1 MKALFPSIVMLITS
15 LSVWAYRPISDD
27 KLQEIIESFNYTPNV
42 QITRKAGSSCAG
54 QDLEFTT
61 TYPQRET
68 ALIIKAKLFVPTQ
81 TTSENSDLATAQ
93 FPIVFILPPLGGA
106 NRLDMMMGETIC
118 KNKMAAM
125 LITTNLTG
133 LDQSTLVPVTDHDHT
148 HRRVA
153 SALKAGIIVARTY
166 PAINT
171 EKVGLFGASLGGIL
185 GSVAF
190 SVIPEISAATFLV
203 NGADVPHILTN
214 SDQGPVVKLKA
225 ERMREQGFTSS
236 EQYEH
241 YLNENL
247 EIDPL
252 HFVKLIQPD
261 TIKLF
266 LSQKDKS
273 VPTQDQM
280 LYYEALGKPQ
290 DTKFYLIG
298 HGETIFAVMGIGN
311 GKQQIAEWFL
321 NRFALPNPRQNI
333 DIQQLMQFRF

>member
-1 MKALFPSIVMLITS
+1 MKSVFASVVILLTS

-42 QITRKAGSSCAG
+42 QITRKAGSSCSG
-54 QDLEFTT
+54 LDLEFTT
-61 TYPQRET
+61 TYPQRDT
-68 ALIIKAKLFVPTQ
+68 ALLIKAKLFIPTQ
-81 TTSENSDLATAQ
+81 TTSTETDLIAAQ

-153 SALKAGIIVARTY
+153 SAIKGGLIVARTY

-185 GSVAF
+185 GSVAY
-190 SVIPEISAATFLV
+190 SVLPEISAATFLV

-225 ERMREQGFTSS
+225 ERMREQGFTTS
-236 EQYEH
+236 EQYEQF
-241 YLNENL
+241 LNDNL

-252 HFVKLIQPD
+252 HFVKLIQPE

-280 LYYEALGKPQ
+280 LYYEALGRPSE
-290 DTKFYLIG
+290 TKFYMIG

-321 NRFALPNPRQNI
+321 NRFALRNPRLNPSI
-333 DIQQLMQFRF
+333 NELLNPRF

>member
-1 MKALFPSIVMLITS
+1 MKVIFASIIMLLTS
-15 LSVWAYRPISDD
+15 LSAWAYRPISDD

-54 QDLEFTT
+54 LDLEFTT
-61 TYPQRET
+61 TYPQRDT
-68 ALIIKAKLFVPTQ
+68 ALLIKAKLFIPAQSV
-81 TTSENSDLATAQ
+81 SEESVLVAAQ

-106 NRLDMMMGETIC
+106 SRLDMMFGETVC
-118 KNKMAAM
+118 KNRMAAL

-153 SALKAGIIVARTY
+153 SAIKAGIIVARTY
-166 PAINT
+166 SVINT

-190 SVIPEISAATFLV
+190 SVLPEVSAATFLV

-214 SDQGPVVKLKA
+214 SDQGPVVKLKT
-225 ERMREQGFTSS
+225 ERMREQGFTTS
-236 EQYEH
+236 EQYEQ
-241 YLNENL
+241 YLNDNL

-280 LYYEALGKPQ
+280 LYYDALGKPT
-290 DTKFYLIG
+290 DTKFYQIG
-298 HGETIFAVMGIGN
+298 HAETIFAVMGIGN
-311 GKQQIAEWFL
+311 GKQQISDWFL
-321 NRFALPNPRQNI
+321 TRFALPNPRLTPNI
-333 DIQQLMQFRF
+333 YEILSPRF

>member
-1 MKALFPSIVMLITS
+1 MKTVFASIILILTS
-15 LSVWAYRPISDD
+15 LSALAYRPISDD
-27 KLQEIIESFNYTPNV
+27 KLQELIESFHYTPSV
-42 QITRKAGSSCAG
+42 QIIRKAGSSCAG

-61 TYPQRET
+61 TYPQRDS
-68 ALIIKAKLFVPTQ
+68 ALLIKAKLFIPAQ
-81 TTSENSDLATAQ
+81 DKSENLDFTAAQ

-118 KNKMAAM
+118 KNRMAAM

-133 LDQSTLVPVTDHDHT
+133 LDQNDLVPVTDHDHT

-153 SALKAGIIVARTY
+153 SAIKGGLVVARTY

-171 EKVGLFGASLGGIL
+171 DKVGLFGASLGGIL
-185 GSVAF
+185 GSVAY
-190 SVIPEISAATFLV
+190 SVLPEISAATFLV

-214 SDQGPVVKLKA
+214 SDQGPVIKLKT
-225 ERMREQGFTSS
+225 ERMREQGFTTS
-236 EQYEH
+236 EQYEQ
-241 YLNENL
+241 YLNDNL

-280 LYYEALGKPQ
+280 LYYEALGQPRE
-290 DTKFYLIG
+290 TKFYQIG
-298 HGETIFAVMGIGN
+298 HAETIFAVMGLGN
-311 GKQQIAEWFL
+311 GKQQIADWFIS
-321 NRFALPNPRQNI
+321 RFKLPNPRYVQP
-333 DIQQLMQFRF
+333 

>member
-1 MKALFPSIVMLITS
+1 MKALFTSIVMLFTS

-54 QDLEFTT
+54 LDLEFTT

-68 ALIIKAKLFVPTQ
+68 ALVIKAKLFVPAQ
-81 TTSENSDLATAQ
+81 TVSENSDLVAAQ

-166 PAINT
+166 PVINT

-185 GSVAF
+185 GSVAY

-203 NGADVPHILTN
+203 NGADVPHILAN
-214 SDQGPVVKLKA
+214 SDQGPVIKLKT
-225 ERMREQGFTSS
+225 ERMREQGFTTT

-280 LYYEALGKPQ
+280 LYYNALGKPS
-290 DTKFYLIG
+290 DTKFYMIG
-298 HGETIFAVMGIGN
+298 HGETIFAVMGIGS
-311 GKQQIAEWFL
+311 GKQQISEWFL
-321 NRFALPNPRQNI
+321 SRFALPNPRIVPNI
-333 DIQQLMQFRF
+333 YEILSPRY